1 MTLKVSGLDAGY
13 GKLAVLHDVGLEV
26 DRGEIL
32 AVVGANGAGKTTL
45 LRAISGLIRPTAGS
59 ITLAGTSIGGKP
71 AEKMASLGLTHVPE
85 NRLCFPTLSVR
96 DNLMLGAW
104 SKNGKGDVDAVLDLF
119 PRLKTRMGQAAGTL
133 SGGEQQMLAIG
144 RGLMADPTAIMLDE
158 PSIGLAPKVVSE
170 IMEVLARLCQ
180 EKQLAV
186 LLVEQN
192 VRASFKIAHRAV
204 VMNRGMVTLT
214 GSPHELLEMPQ
225 MRSAYLGGTAEVV
238 AGANLPGLSTN

>member
-1 MTLKVSGLDAGY
+1 MTLLVSGLNAGY
-13 GKLAVLHDVGLEV
+13 GQLGVLHDVSVEV
-26 DRGEIL
+26 ARGEIL
-32 AVVGANGAGKTTL
+32 AVVGSNGAGKTTL
-45 LRAISGLIRPTAGS
+45 LRAISGLIKPTSGS
-59 ITLAGTSIGGKP
+59 ITLEGRAIFGKP
-71 AEKMASLGLTHVPE
+71 PEKMAGLGLTLVPE

-104 SKNGKGDVDAVLDLF
+104 TKKGRGDVDAVLDLF

-133 SGGEQQMLAIG
+133 SGGEQQMVAIG

-170 IMEVLARLCQ
+170 IMEVLARLCS

-192 VRASFKIAHRAV
+192 VRASFKIAHRATV
-204 VMNRGMVTLT
+204 LHRGSVALSGT
-214 GSPHELLEMPQ
+214 PAELIELPEV
-225 MRSAYLGGTAEVV
+225 RNAYLGG
-238 AGANLPGLSTN
+238 GAAA

>member
-1 MTLKVSGLDAGY
+1 MTLIVSGLDAGY
-13 GKLAVLHDVGLEV
+13 GKLAVLHEV
-26 DRGEIL
+26 TFEVARGEIV
-32 AVVGANGAGKTTL
+32 AVVGSNGAGKTTL

-59 ITLAGTSIGGKP
+59 VTLEGRTITSKP
-71 AEKMASLGLTHVPE
+71 AEKMAGYGLTHVPE

-104 SKNGKGDVDAVLDLF
+104 TKKGSGDVDSVLELF
-119 PRLKTRMGQAAGTL
+119 PRLRTRMGQAAGTL
-133 SGGEQQMLAIG
+133 SGGEQQMVAIG

-158 PSIGLAPKVVSE
+158 PSIGLAPKVVAE
-170 IMEVLARLCQ
+170 IMEVLSRLCV

-204 VMNRGMVTLT
+204 VMHRGRVALT
-214 GSPHELLEMPQ
+214 GTPAELVELPEVHN
-225 MRSAYLGGTAEVV
+225 AYLGGA
-238 AGANLPGLSTN
+238 AA